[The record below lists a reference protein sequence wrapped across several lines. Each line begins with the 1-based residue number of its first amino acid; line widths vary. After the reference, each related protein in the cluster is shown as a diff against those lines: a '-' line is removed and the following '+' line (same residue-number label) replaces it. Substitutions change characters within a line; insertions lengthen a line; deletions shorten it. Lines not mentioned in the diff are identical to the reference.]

1 MARPMLYTNPEEM
14 EVILEDYIKTCRVPT
29 VEGMSR
35 ALGMT
40 RHSLINYAKRD
51 EFFTT
56 IMNYKAY
63 INEFLMEGMLL
74 NELHAQGTMF
84 NLKNNYGYADK
95 SEVEQTVITP
105 KAPVIEVEQ

>member
-1 MARPMLYTNPEEM
+1 MARPKKYNTAEEL

-29 VEGMSR
+29 IEGMSR
-35 ALGMT
+35 ALGIT
-40 RHSLINYAKRD
+40 RQTLMAYSRQD

-56 IMNYKAY
+56 ISAYKAY

-84 NLKNNYGYADK
+84 NLRNNYGYDADEKDKEAKPLRVQIERISK
-95 SEVEQTVITP
+95 S
-105 KAPVIEVEQ
+105 